1 MQKIIPDIFDKINTG
16 IPDWTEKEHH
26 IEEQIEQILSDIQE
40 KIPEKY
46 HDEVGKRLF
55 EISALAE
62 KKGFELG
69 FKYMAKLLIE
79 SLL

>member
-1 MQKIIPDIFDKINTG
+1 MPKIISDIFDKINAG
-16 IPDWTEKEHH
+16 IPDWKEQEHT
-26 IEEQIEQILSDIQE
+26 IEEQIEQILTEIQE
-40 KIPEKY
+40 NIPEKY

-69 FKYMAKLLIE
+69 FKYMVKLLME